1 MDIVETNIGPSVTE
15 AFFETLKRLE
25 KSKNRFHYCG
35 DRLRTLRTEL
45 KTKYMQDDILPE
57 LDLVSEA
64 ASTLS
69 MFTLESQ
76 VSIGSSRSKPWST
89 ASLLLGS
96 HRQPGERRKDKK
108 KTKIRE
114 GDPQEEAFLLKELR
128 SLMPTTSLLSEVTA
142 LLRAL
147 ISLDM
152 MDMAAC
158 LQRHLVWF
166 LEEVSTQERN
176 PVIKSMK
183 PKKGISNEW
192 PDCLYSTCSQSRVT
206 DLETG
211 QLTEVFSTWLVKF
224 LQKWPSDKDKSFLE
238 EQSSDL
244 LFA

>member
-1 MDIVETNIGPSVTE
+1 
-15 AFFETLKRLE
+15 
-25 KSKNRFHYCG
+25 
-35 DRLRTLRTEL
+35 
-45 KTKYMQDDILPE
+45 
-57 LDLVSEA
+57 
-64 ASTLS
+64 
-69 MFTLESQ
+69 
-76 VSIGSSRSKPWST
+76 
-89 ASLLLGS
+89 
-96 HRQPGERRKDKK
+96 
-108 KTKIRE
+108 
-114 GDPQEEAFLLKELR
+114 
-128 SLMPTTSLLSEVTA
+128 
-142 LLRAL
+142 
-147 ISLDM
+147 
-152 MDMAAC
+152 MAAC